1 MEDLETR
8 FQTEERFTEA
18 LKQGEFLLFCQQ
30 IVPMATEQA
39 DHKYLEIFVRF
50 REEEDRLIPPG
61 TFFPVLKAHHL
72 TPMLDR
78 WVVGEALRWTVEK
91 QSSQPNWQIPRF
103 DFNLAEDTIGDREFP
118 GYVRDQLKATRIP
131 PNRLWFEIEAAHM
144 AQFSTASR
152 QAITSLKALGCPI
165 AVSDFFG
172 SETVAKQ
179 YKDAGVQIVKL
190 AGHLV
195 RDIHKNASAQSKLVS
210 ISESCRKLGL
220 VTIAQFVEE
229 REALAVLKQ
238 AGIHYAQGY
247 AVAIPMPLG
256 TVT

>member
-30 IVPMATEQA
+30 IVPMATEKA

-72 TPMLDR
+72 TPVLDR
-78 WVVGEALRWTVEK
+78 WVVREVLRWVAEK
-91 QSSQPNWQIPRF
+91 QSSQPNWQVPRF
-103 DFNLAEDTIGDREFP
+103 DFNLAEDTIHDRDFP

-131 PNRLWFEIEAAHM
+131 PNRLWFEIEAVHM
-144 AQFSTASR
+144 AQSPTAAR
-152 QAITSLKALGCPI
+152 QAIANLKSLGCPI

-172 SETVAKQ
+172 SETIARR

-195 RDIHKNASAQSKLVS
+195 RDVHKNAPGRAKLVAV
-210 ISESCRKLGL
+210 SEFCSNLGL

-229 REALAVLKQ
+229 RETLAVLKQ
-238 AGIHYAQGY
+238 AGIHYAQGF
-247 AVAIPMPLG
+247 AVAVPMPLG
-256 TVT
+256 MVS